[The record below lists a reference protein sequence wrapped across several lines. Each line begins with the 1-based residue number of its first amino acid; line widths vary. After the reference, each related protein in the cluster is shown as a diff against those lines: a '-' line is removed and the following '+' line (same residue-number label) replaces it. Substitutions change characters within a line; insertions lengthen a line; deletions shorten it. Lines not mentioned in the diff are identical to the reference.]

1 MITFYYNMNI
11 ELNFN
16 HKLNNILKI
25 TNNIH
30 SFIRKMQDEY
40 YKEFNK
46 NFLVEGNYGDFKL
59 NQDDYNNGLNK
70 KIANFLWCMNLLDN
84 NPTYCEIGFNTGFS
98 SSIGML
104 GLYNKNPNVYIF
116 DYGAHIYIRPC
127 IDLFK
132 SSFEH
137 RANKIEYIEGDSVIT
152 VPKFIE
158 DNQNLIGT
166 FDFIHIDGG
175 HDEEFIKNDFKNCD
189 ILIKKPGG
197 IIIIDDTNMEHINNE
212 VDFYIKNNNYVEL
225 FFLDLSNFVFPHRI
239 IQKK

>member
-1 MITFYYNMNI
+1 MGALWSKHAPSLQWRNHVWKLAHAQSNRKRSI
-11 ELNFN
+11 ELNDSY
-16 HKLNNILKI
+16 I
-25 TNNIH
+25 
-30 SFIRKMQDEY
+30 Q
-40 YKEFNK
+40 EFDSK
-46 NFLVEGNYGDFKL
+46 RQE
-59 NQDDYNNGLNK
+59 
-70 KIANFLWCMNLLDN
+70 
-84 NPTYCEIGFNTGFS
+84 
-98 SSIGML
+98 
-104 GLYNKNPNVYIF
+104 YIF

-175 HDEEFIKNDFKNCD
+175 HDEEFIKNDFKYCD

-225 FFLDLSNFVFPHRI
+225 FFLDLSNFAFPHRI
-239 IQKK
+239 IQKKMINFLN